1 MGPHVSEALEL
12 AHLYESAPIGL
23 CVTDTQHRYVR
34 INQRLCDINGVSME
48 GHIGR
53 TIREVIP
60 AISDQIVSMFQN
72 VIDSS
77 EPILAYEVRGRT
89 SAYPGEERIF
99 LGDHYPL
106 RSKAG
111 TVLYVHTMVRDVTVE
126 RRAEAVLRE
135 SNEALEAR
143 VKDRTAELVSMS
155 SQLAHVARVA
165 AMGELVGSIAHEVS
179 QPLSAILTN
188 AQAALRFMKEDD
200 PDVQEIHDILED
212 IVSDDKR
219 ATQVIR
225 RIRGLLKE
233 DSISRESVQLDK
245 LVDELLPLIRSE
257 ALAANVRIDREFA
270 PNLPHV
276 EADGVQLQQVIMNL
290 LMNAIHA
297 IRDSDSDG
305 GVVRLVISSVRGDSI
320 MAAISDDGPGVPA
333 EAIDDVFTP
342 FFTTR
347 PKGLGLGLSLS
358 KTIIEAHGGTIGVES
373 LSPRGCRFSFVLPLK
388 GTSS

>member
-1 MGPHVSEALEL
+1 MGRHVNEASSEALEL

-34 INQRLCDINGVSME
+34 INHLLSDINGVSME

-53 TIREVIP
+53 TIHEVIP
-60 AISDQIVSMFQN
+60 DIADQVVSMFQN

-77 EPILAYEVRGRT
+77 EPVLAYEVRGRT
-89 SAYPGEERIF
+89 SAYPGEDRIF

-126 RRAEAVLRE
+126 RAAEAILRE
-135 SNEALEAR
+135 SNEALEVR
-143 VKDRTAELVSMS
+143 VKDRTAELMSVST
-155 SQLAHVARVA
+155 QLAHAARVA
-165 AMGELVGSIAHEVS
+165 AMGELAGSIAHEVR

-188 AQAALRFMKEDD
+188 AQAALRFMKEDN

-219 ATQVIR
+219 AAQVITR
-225 RIRGLLKE
+225 LRSLLKKE
-233 DSISRESVQLDK
+233 SVPRESVQLDE

-257 ALAANVRIDREFA
+257 ALAANIRIDREFA
-270 PNLPHV
+270 PNLPPV
-276 EADGVQLQQVIMNL
+276 EADRIQIQQVIMNL
-290 LMNAIHA
+290 MMNAIQA

-305 GVVRLVISSVRGDSI
+305 GVVRVAISSVRGDSI
-320 MAAISDDGPGVPA
+320 MVEISDDGGGVP
-333 EAIDDVFTP
+333 EGAIGEVFTP
-342 FFTTR
+342 FFTTK
-347 PKGLGLGLSLS
+347 PDGLGIGLSLS
-358 KTIIEAHGGTIGVES
+358 KTIMEAHEGTIGVEN
-373 LSPRGCRFSFVLPLK
+373 LGPRGCCFSFVLPL
-388 GTSS
+388 